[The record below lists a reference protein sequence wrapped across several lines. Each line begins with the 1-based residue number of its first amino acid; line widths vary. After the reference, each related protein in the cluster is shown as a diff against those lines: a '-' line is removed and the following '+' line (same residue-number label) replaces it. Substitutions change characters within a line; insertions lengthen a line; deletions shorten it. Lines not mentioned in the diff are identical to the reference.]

1 MIALAIR
8 SSAVVK
14 NLALIVAFIGLI
26 AGCTTAHKPTRTQ
39 RSAIEQLLMSEA
51 MMRSLS
57 DNANDSLPIPK
68 GARVVLETTAINLD
82 SGSSSDQLL
91 LEKIMASWLG
101 KQGYAIQKKEELS
114 SYRINIIAAALGT
127 ELGDSFFGMPP
138 VTSQLIPFSLPELAI
153 YKNQYQTGYVKF
165 YMDIFDVQ
173 AGTLVHSSPFYIAQ
187 TYYNDYTF
195 LMFFNFS
202 STDLPA
208 PPELELARE
217 PPHGPLNKRRPR
229 KEEKSRSNW
238 P

>member
-26 AGCTTAHKPTRTQ
+26 AGCTTAHKPTQSQ
-39 RSAIEQLLMSEA
+39 RSAIEQLLISEA

-57 DNANDSLPIPK
+57 DNANGSLPIPK
-68 GARVVLETTAINLD
+68 GAKVMLDVTAI
-82 SGSSSDQLL
+82 SVPTGFSSDQFL

-101 KQGYAIQKKEELS
+101 KQGYAIQKKEELA

-153 YKNQYQTGYVKF
+153 YKNQYQTGLRKVLYGYFRRAGRHAGPFVPLPYRRNILQRLHFPYVF
-165 YMDIFDVQ
+165 HFQLDR
-173 AGTLVHSSPFYIAQ
+173 SPG
-187 TYYNDYTF
+187 
-195 LMFFNFS
+195 
-202 STDLPA
+202 PA
-208 PPELELARE
+208 RA
-217 PPHGPLNKRRPR
+217 
-229 KEEKSRSNW
+229 
-238 P
+238 